1 MLELDALE
9 IALDIGEHRVVLN
22 LKTIS
27 LNEVVAKTPGLL
39 VNGDWVCLNIDTR
52 TAWPTKPQAFAFE
65 GCEVWVMPFTT
76 DHYPG
81 LATNKPADMDRDE
94 CFALLHRAL
103 SVLAWLQ
110 DTGAIVVHM
119 SGGNLPRMMGRQQLA
134 GNAIR
139 NEFDLSDLPIIEE
152 ASGKLALALIREGRG
167 LNHPSYSFL
176 SFFRALEAAIPKG
189 SDRGAWVTA
198 NIDRV
203 EGHRA
208 RQALDKLKAHVQG
221 DLGKHLRDSG
231 RHAIAHAKADPI
243 INPDDPRDARRLE
256 AERPI
261 IEALAVLAIED
272 RLGIQTSHK
281 AWHEHL
287 YELRGWKRILP
298 PAVIQASLL
307 PDPLEMQTDI
317 DLPKINFRLRRSN
330 PFPLLEGMMPVHAE
344 ISNHRIALVYRS
356 VDRLAEITFW
366 LNFSEER
373 LEFDL
378 IDSLKVYDDGSVAAA
393 KNGKERCQFI
403 WDYFGNGEIQI
414 WNADDGK
421 LISRVDAYIPLNM
434 IANLDRHT
442 AELAA
447 WDKFIADREQADAE
461 NG

>member
-1 MLELDALE
+1 M
-9 IALDIGEHRVVLN
+9 LN
-22 LKTIS
+22 LKMSS
-27 LNEVVAKTPGLL
+27 LNEIVADTPSLM

-52 TAWPTKPQAFAFE
+52 TAWPTKPQSFAFE
-65 GCEVWVMPFTT
+65 GCQVWVMPVTT

-103 SVLAWLQ
+103 SILAWLQ

-119 SGGNLPRMMGRQQLA
+119 SGGNLPRMMGRQQST

-139 NEFDLSDLPIIEE
+139 DEFDLSDLPVITD
-152 ASGKLALALIREGRG
+152 GPRRLALALIREGRG
-167 LNHPSYSFL
+167 LNHPGYSFL
-176 SFFRALEAAIPKG
+176 SFFRALETAIPDG
-189 SDRGAWVTA
+189 PARRDWVTA

-208 RQALDKLKAHVQG
+208 KDALEKLRANIHG
-221 DLGKHLRDSG
+221 DIGKHLRESG

-272 RLGIQTSHK
+272 HLGVQTSHK
-281 AWHEHL
+281 AWREHL

-307 PDPLEMQTDI
+307 PEPPDLQADI
-317 DLPKINFRLRRSN
+317 DFPKINFRLRRSD
-330 PFPLLEGMMPVHAE
+330 PFPLLEGLVPVHAGLT
-344 ISNHRIALVYRS
+344 NQRIELVYRS
-356 VDRLAEITFW
+356 VDGLAEIVFW
-366 LNFSEER
+366 LNFADER

-378 IDSLKVYDDGSVAAA
+378 DHSFKLYDNGSVAAA
-393 KNGKERCQFI
+393 KNGKERCRFI
-403 WDYFGNGEIQI
+403 WDYFGNGEIQL
-414 WNADDGK
+414 WDADSGA

-434 IANLDRHT
+434 MANLDGHM

-447 WDKFIADREQADAE
+447 WDKCIADRERAAGAD
-461 NG
+461 G

>member
-1 MLELDALE
+1 M
-9 IALDIGEHRVVLN
+9 LN
-22 LKTIS
+22 LKMSS
-27 LNEVVAKTPGLL
+27 LNEIVAETPGLL

-52 TAWPTKPQAFAFE
+52 TAWPTKPQSFVFE
-65 GCEVWVMPFTT
+65 GRQVWVMPLTT

-81 LATNKPADMDRDE
+81 LATNKPAEMDRDE

-119 SGGNLPRMMGRQQLA
+119 SGGNLPRMMGRQQSN

-139 NEFDLSDLPIIEE
+139 DEFDLSDLPAIEE
-152 ASGKLALALIREGRG
+152 GSGKLALALIREGRG
-167 LNHPSYSFL
+167 LNHPGYSFL
-176 SFFRALEAAIPKG
+176 SFFRALETAIPNG
-189 SDRGAWVTA
+189 SVRGAWVTA

-208 RQALDKLKAHVQG
+208 KDALEKLKANIQG
-221 DLGKHLRDSG
+221 DIGTHLRESG

-256 AERPI
+256 AEGPI

-272 RLGIQTSHK
+272 HLRIQTSHK
-281 AWHEHL
+281 AWREHL

-298 PAVIQASLL
+298 TAVIPASLL
-307 PDPLEMQTDI
+307 PEPP
-317 DLPKINFRLRRSN
+317 DLQANINLPQINFRLRRSD
-330 PFPLLEGMMPVHAE
+330 PFPLLEGMMPVDAGP
-344 ISNHRIALVYRS
+344 SNQRIELVYRS
-356 VDRLAEITFW
+356 VDGLAEIMFW
-366 LNFSEER
+366 LNFAEER

-378 IDSLKVYDDGSVAAA
+378 EHSFKLYDDGSVAAA
-393 KNGKERCQFI
+393 KNGKERCRFI
-403 WDYFGNGEIQI
+403 WDYFGNGEIQV
-414 WNADDGK
+414 WDADNGT
-421 LISRVDAYIPLNM
+421 LISRVDAYLPLNM
-434 IANLDRHT
+434 MADLDGHV

-447 WDKFIADREQADAE
+447 WDNFIADREQAGDA